1 MVIEAVASEFI
12 LGYWQNSIAYRI
24 LYHDGL
30 VFARYK
36 LRFVSQTVKIFERIP
51 VNEER

>member
-1 MVIEAVASEFI
+1 MVMKTGATELS
-12 LGYWQNSIAYRI
+12 LSDWQNSLVYR
-24 LYHDGL
+24 LFYYEGL
-30 VFARYK
+30 GFTRYK